1 MLNIAE
7 IYQINIME
15 ATELTEAK
23 GETLEPVS
31 RYNILI
37 SMLSNFIY
45 FDHEKNRDWPFMYF
59 VNRI

>member
-45 FDHEKNRDWPFMYF
+45 FDHEK
-59 VNRI
+59 IEIGHSCIL